1 MKINYE
7 SNNNEHVYR
16 VGDVIR
22 NSYDD
27 LYLIADNPEGNFFVV
42 NLRTNLVYGAYKTMD
57 DLRRDVGIGDE
68 YDALVHAEVN
78 VL

>member
-1 MKINYE
+1 MEINYE
-7 SNNNEHVYR
+7 SNNSGHAYQ

-27 LYLIADNPEGNFFVV
+27 LYLIADNPEGKFFVV
-42 NLRTNLVYGAYKTMD
+42 NLRTNLVYGPYKAMD
-57 DLRRDVGIGDE
+57 DLRCDVDIGDE
-68 YDALVHAEVN
+68 YGALVRAEIN

>member
-1 MKINYE
+1 MEINYA
-7 SNNNEHVYR
+7 SNNSDHAYQ

-42 NLRTNLVYGAYKTMD
+42 NLRTNLVYGPYTTMD
-57 DLRRDVGIGDE
+57 DLRCDVGIGDE
-68 YDALVHAEVN
+68 YDALVRAEIN

>member
-1 MKINYE
+1 MEINYE
-7 SNNNEHVYR
+7 SNNSGHTYQ

-27 LYLIADNPEGNFFVV
+27 LYLIADNPERKIFVV
-42 NLRTNLVYGAYKTMD
+42 NLRTNFVYGPYETMD
-57 DLRRDVGIGDE
+57 DLRCDIGIGDGN
-68 YDALVHAEVN
+68 DTLVRAEIN

>member
-22 NSYDD
+22 NGYDD
-27 LYLIADNPEGNFFVV
+27 LYLIADNPEGEFFVV
-42 NLRTNLVYGAYKTMD
+42 NLRTDLVYGAYKTMD
-57 DLRRDVGIGDE
+57 DLCRDVGIGDE
-68 YDALVHAEVN
+68 YDALVYAEVN